1 MPSRVK
7 GTPQDSGRDLP
18 NIKSAPRKRIKL
30 RSVSSARGAN
40 QGAPDSASINVYPF
54 PFQGMWEPARHG
66 HHRPFPIGVS
76 RRVGSWR
83 GAVGLGVPR
92 SKRS

>member
-7 GTPQDSGRDLP
+7 GTVQTSGRDDP
-18 NIKSAPRKRIKL
+18 NIKSAPRKRMRL
-30 RSVSSARGAN
+30 VRVNSMRRGN
-40 QGAPDSASINVYPF
+40 QGAPNSASMNIYPF

-66 HHRPFPIGVS
+66 HHRVFPVGVS
-76 RRVGSWR
+76 RRVGAWR

-92 SKRS
+92 SKRQ